1 VRSIRAGD
9 VTSSRRTPSLQPGIL
24 PIISEA
30 ALATTTHPPTPP
42 LPPVPVTDLIAR
54 HPRWGSR
61 VPLVPEQRVPGFRG
75 LVAVRAGGRRPLAVR
90 PHAGGDLGRA
100 PVA

>member
-1 VRSIRAGD
+1 MRSIRAGD

-30 ALATTTHPPTPP
+30 ALATTTHPPHHP

-54 HPRWGSR
+54 HPGGGRGYLSFRSSGS
-61 VPLVPEQRVPGFRG
+61 LVFEVSLRS
-75 LVAVRAGGRRPLAVR
+75 VRAGS
-90 PHAGGDLGRA
+90 A
-100 PVA
+100 PPGP